1 MTLRSRRPAVRPITT
16 AVVGLLVMGLP
27 VSCGG
32 NTNSARQP
40 DTARGAT
47 RPQSTPSQPSSAGG
61 EVRLGCGTYC
71 QSAGGIG
78 GPELTGQ
85 PAITIVSSGTVTVD
99 ADGYVPVAI
108 RCNLSVQCRGALV
121 LNPHTDA
128 GVAKADLVVD
138 PGATT
143 MLGVRLSARILY
155 FLQVHGPT
163 QIEVTA
169 DSGQSPGTGHFD
181 PSAPDGPWV
190 GGATPIAVTNLTVT
204 APG

>member
-1 MTLRSRRPAVRPITT
+1 
-16 AVVGLLVMGLP
+16 
-27 VSCGG
+27 
-32 NTNSARQP
+32 
-40 DTARGAT
+40 
-47 RPQSTPSQPSSAGG
+47 
-61 EVRLGCGTYC
+61 
-71 QSAGGIG
+71 
-78 GPELTGQ
+78 
-85 PAITIVSSGTVTVD
+85 
-99 ADGYVPVAI
+99 VAI

-143 MLGVRLSARILY
+143 MLGVRLSARLLY

-169 DSGQSPGTGHFD
+169 DSGRSCGRQFHHPPDVIVNDIHGTGHFD
-181 PSAPDGPWV
+181 PGAPDGPWV